1 MKRLAIF
8 LLACMLPVSGADDRL
23 RVPPPLTVDADDR
36 NIPEPREQRV
46 SELYAIVY
54 NSWMR
59 HLSPAEKVAAVR
71 DSGALNVNAW
81 DEAPDSSW
89 FSNRI
94 GQHSLSF
101 DEICAGL
108 EGQPPETGAW
118 AVLRVEDE
126 GYTPKLR
133 VRDHAGR
140 TYVLKFDPSTPEKN
154 SGAERIST
162 LVLHAAG
169 YNVPHNTIV
178 SFRSSDLLLAED
190 AYYTDAIGKRR
201 PLTRADLDTV
211 LKKIKPVAN
220 GTYRGMASMFLPGKG
235 VGKFKY
241 TGIRKDDANDII
253 PHERRREL
261 RGLGV
266 IAAWINHADTG
277 EKNTYDAY
285 MTVGGRSY
293 LKHYLI
299 DFGSSLGSG
308 DYINGPYRVGHEY
321 IFDGSAMGRSFITLG
336 LWHRPWEEHG
346 RIVHSEIGYYDSEL
360 FEPEKWKPNYP
371 NPAFNRMDDADGYWG
386 AKIVTAF
393 SHEVIEKL
401 AQAGAYSRSEVTAYL
416 ANTLKQR
423 RDAIGRY
430 WLDRV
435 APLEEFVLTGGR
447 LVSRDLAVERGYAPE
462 ENAGGYRLHV
472 DGNKESLTFTSQS
485 VQLPELNLKAD
496 GRADR
501 YGRLLLARVW
511 IESKRRGGGWSLP
524 VEVILGQTRESEQ
537 LQVLGWRH
545 AVQ

>member
-1 MKRLAIF
+1 MKRLAVVV
-8 LLACMLPVSGADDRL
+8 LACTLPVSGADGRL
-23 RVPPPLTVDADDR
+23 RVSPPLTVDADDR

-59 HLSPAEKVAAVR
+59 HLSAAEKVAAVR
-71 DSGALNVNAW
+71 DGGALNTNAW
-81 DEAPDSSW
+81 DEVPDSSW
-89 FSNRI
+89 FTNRI
-94 GQHSLSF
+94 GRHMLRF
-101 DEICAGL
+101 DEICSGL

-133 VRDHAGR
+133 VRDRAGR
-140 TYVLKFDPSTPEKN
+140 MYVLKFDPSSPEKN

-178 SFRSSDLLLAED
+178 SFHSLDFVLTED
-190 AYYTDAIGKRR
+190 AYYTDAVGKRR
-201 PLTRADLDTV
+201 PLTRGDLETV
-211 LKKIKPVAN
+211 LRKIKPLSD
-220 GTYRGMASMFLPGKG
+220 GTYRGLASMFLPGKG
-235 VGKFKY
+235 SGKFKY
-241 TGIRKDDANDII
+241 SGTRKSDPNDII

-261 RGLGV
+261 RGLRM
-266 IAAWINHADTG
+266 IAAWINHADAG

-285 MTVGGRSY
+285 VTAGARTY
-293 LKHYLI
+293 LKHYLL
-299 DFGSSLGSG
+299 DFGSTLGSG

-321 IFDGSAMGRSFITLG
+321 IFDGAAMSRSFVTLG

-346 RIVHSEIGYYDSEL
+346 RIVHPEIGYYDSEL
-360 FEPEKWKPNYP
+360 FEPERWKPNYP

-393 SHEVIEKL
+393 SDEVIEKL
-401 AQAGAYSRSEVTAYL
+401 AQAGEYSRSEVTAYL
-416 ANTLKQR
+416 ADTLKRR

-435 APLEEFVLTGGR
+435 APLEEFVLVGGR
-447 LVSRDLAVERGYAPE
+447 LGFRDLAVERGYAPNE
-462 ENAGGYRLHV
+462 VARGYRLRL
-472 DGNKESLTFTSQS
+472 DGTKGPLTFSGQS

-496 GRADR
+496 GEADR

-524 VEVILGQTRESEQ
+524 VEVSLGQTRESRR